1 MMASLAPLAT
11 SPGLEELTL
20 EPAHLRPEL
29 LDACADLINQE
40 WPRSRASRLHSLGQS
55 SDAFPLCLALLGPPP
70 APGALPTVLGHS
82 RLSKVVAHDHSLL
95 VETVVVAR
103 ALRGQGFGRRLMEA
117 TEAFAKARGFRRL
130 HLTTHDKQHFY
141 AHLGYELGEPVQ
153 GITFRSSL
161 SAAILQTFAQPANL
175 PEAKAPS
182 PCRETMGT
190 PSTSDSHARP
200 HLPPVPPPPPP
211 PLPAPLLSSPVL
223 SPIASPEQSLV
234 ETPYRDIRGR
244 PIFWMTKEI

>member
-1 MMASLAPLAT
+1 MMASLSSLA
-11 SPGLEELTL
+11 SGPGLDGLTL

-55 SDAFPLCLALLGPPP
+55 SDSFPLCLALLGPPP

-82 RLSKVVAHDHSLL
+82 RLSRVAAHDRSLL

-141 AHLGYELGEPVQ
+141 AHLGYKLGEPVQ
-153 GITFRSSL
+153 GVAFSSPL
-161 SAAILQTFAQPANL
+161 SAAILQAFSQPASP
-175 PEAKAPS
+175 PEPKAPS
-182 PCRETMGT
+182 PCRKTAGT
-190 PSTSDSHARP
+190 PSPDPHPRP
-200 HLPPVPPPPPP
+200 NLAPAPPPPP
-211 PLPAPLLSSPVL
+211 PLPAPLLSPPAL
-223 SPIASPEQSLV
+223 SPTGPPQQSLV
-234 ETPYRDIRGR
+234 ETPYKDIRGR

>member
-1 MMASLAPLAT
+1 MAS
-11 SPGLEELTL
+11 SCPGLEGLTL

-55 SDAFPLCLALLGPPP
+55 SDSFPLCLALLGPPP
-70 APGALPTVLGHS
+70 IPGALPTVLGHS
-82 RLSKVVAHDHSLL
+82 RLSRVAAHDHSLL

-117 TEAFAKARGFRRL
+117 TEAFARARGFRRL

-141 AHLGYELGEPVQ
+141 AHLGYQLGEPVQ
-153 GITFRSSL
+153 GVAFSSPL
-161 SAAILQTFAQPANL
+161 AAAVLQAFSQPTSP
-175 PEAKAPS
+175 PEPKP
-182 PCRETMGT
+182 PRLCRETARIPST
-190 PSTSDSHARP
+190 PSATDRP
-200 HLPPVPPPPPP
+200 PGPKLPPVPPPPP
-211 PLPAPLLSSPVL
+211 PLPAPLLSPPAVSPTGPL
-223 SPIASPEQSLV
+223 QQSLV

>member
-1 MMASLAPLAT
+1 MMASLSSLA
-11 SPGLEELTL
+11 SGPSFDGLTL
-20 EPAHLRPEL
+20 EPAHLHPEL

-55 SDAFPLCLALLGPPP
+55 SDSFPVCLALLGPPL

-82 RLSKVVAHDHSLL
+82 RLSRVAAHEHSLL

-117 TEAFAKARGFRRL
+117 TEAFAKARGFHQL

-141 AHLGYELGEPVQ
+141 AHLGYKLGKPVQ
-153 GITFRSSL
+153 GVAFSSPR
-161 SAAILQTFAQPANL
+161 SAAIFHAFSQLASP
-175 PEAKAPS
+175 PEPKAPR
-182 PCRETMGT
+182 PCRKTART
-190 PSTSDSHARP
+190 PSTSDSRP
-200 HLPPVPPPPPP
+200 GPNLPPAPPSPP
-211 PLPAPLLSSPVL
+211 PLLSPLLSPPAL
-223 SPIASPEQSLV
+223 SPTGSPQQSLV

>member
-1 MMASLAPLAT
+1 MMASLSSLA
-11 SPGLEELTL
+11 SGPGLDELTL

-55 SDAFPLCLALLGPPP
+55 SDSFPLCLALLGPPP
-70 APGALPTVLGHS
+70 TPGALPMVLGHS
-82 RLSKVVAHDHSLL
+82 RLSRVATHDHSLL

-117 TEAFAKARGFRRL
+117 TEAFARARGFRQL

-141 AHLGYELGEPVQ
+141 AHLGYKLGKPVQ
-153 GITFRSSL
+153 GVAFCSPL
-161 SAAILQTFAQPANL
+161 SAAILQAFSQPAS
-175 PEAKAPS
+175 PSEPKAPS
-182 PCRETMGT
+182 PCRDTAGT
-190 PSTSDSHARP
+190 PSTSHSHP
-200 HLPPVPPPPPP
+200 GPSVPPAPPPPP
-211 PLPAPLLSSPVL
+211 PLPAPLLSPPAL
-223 SPIASPEQSLV
+223 SPTGSPQQSLV